1 MAKKPGRKPAA
12 KNTNKTE
19 AAQGGKNNRPTAVQL
34 RNLISQL
41 RVEQQHHID
50 SIAEIDETFREFGI
64 GGGAAAGKGKGG
76 RRKAVE
82 AAPAAPKKG
91 KGGRRKGSKNTKAP
105 KAAKAPK
112 APKAPKAAKAP
123 KTRRAPRSGKFAV
136 TGDEFILQFVKE
148 KGGATT
154 EEIRNHWQGSGRGGK
169 AENNLTGLVK
179 RNQLKRTKLDG
190 KAGSTYSVP

>member
-12 KNTNKTE
+12 KTNNKTE
-19 AAQGGKNNRPTAVQL
+19 TAAAGKTNRPTAAQL

-91 KGGRRKGSKNTKAP
+91 RGGRRKGA
-105 KAAKAPK
+105 KAAKATKAPK
-112 APKAPKAAKAP
+112 APKATKAP
-123 KTRRAPRSGKFAV
+123 KAKGATRRTPRSGKFSV
-136 TGDEFILQFVKE
+136 TGDEFILAFVKD

-154 EEIRNHWQGSGRGGK
+154 EEIRNHWKGSGRGGK

-179 RNQLKRTKLDG
+179 RGQLKRTKLEG

>member
-12 KNTNKTE
+12 KTNNKTE
-19 AAQGGKNNRPTAVQL
+19 TAAAAKNSRPSAAQL
-34 RNLISQL
+34 RTLISQL

-91 KGGRRKGSKNTKAP
+91 RGGRRKGSKVAKAAKAP
-105 KAAKAPK
+105 KAAKATK
-112 APKAPKAAKAP
+112 G
-123 KTRRAPRSGKFAV
+123 TRRTPRSGKFSV

-154 EEIRNHWQGSGRGGK
+154 EEIRNNWQSSGRGGK

-179 RNQLKRTKLDG
+179 RGQLKRTKLEG

>member
-12 KNTNKTE
+12 KTNTKTE
-19 AAQGGKNNRPTAVQL
+19 TAAAGKSNRPTAAQL
-34 RNLISQL
+34 RTLISQL

-64 GGGAAAGKGKGG
+64 GGGAAKGKGG

-91 KGGRRKGSKNTKAP
+91 RGGRRKGSKAAKAT
-105 KAAKAPK
+105 KAPK

-123 KTRRAPRSGKFAV
+123 KAGKGTRRTPRSGKFSV
-136 TGDEFILQFVKE
+136 TGDEFILQFVKD

-154 EEIRNHWQGSGRGGK
+154 EEIRNHWKGSGRGGK

-179 RNQLKRTKLDG
+179 RGQVKRTKLEG